1 MYVHE
6 NHLLKEKDIL
16 NHFIPKK
23 IFKKPNLTLTLI
35 LD

>member
-23 IFKKPNLTLTLI
+23 NLKNLTQP
-35 LD
+35 